1 MIKEHLISVGFK
13 DIAEIFNKAVRTVKA
28 CDTIYPEE
36 IRDKIYLEL
45 TKVFPDL
52 GIISMDYNHSRFWLK
67 FPYTKDFDGI
77 VNFDSGNINL
87 YFKIVTKKTDK
98 LKTVSKTRNK
108 FFYTMAENPIRFEYA
123 DVSHNITKFT
133 FLNSSPD
140 NLFIKHEVKLDWY
153 VGSRKRYMGN
163 SIKEILESID
173 EYYPTFYR
181 EKIVDPFFEVLW
193 RTDHCK
199 REMLFRDMPQTIFDG
214 FRCRSK
220 FNQAIKDLTVEDKF
234 NQATKVLTDW
244 VIVSNL
250 IRKSE

>member
-13 DIAEIFNKAVRTVKA
+13 DIADIFNKAVLTVKA
-28 CDTIYPEE
+28 CDTIYPED
-36 IRDKIYLEL
+36 IRGKIYLEL

-52 GIISMDYNHSRFWLK
+52 GLISMDYKHSCFWLK
-67 FPYTKDFDGI
+67 FPYSKDFDGI
-77 VNFDSGNINL
+77 VNFDSGDVNL

-98 LKTVSKTRNK
+98 LKTVSKTRKK

-133 FLNSSPD
+133 FLNNSPD
-140 NLFIKHEVKLDWY
+140 NLFIKHETRSDWY
-153 VGSRKRYMGN
+153 DGTSKQYRGN

-181 EKIVDPFFEVLW
+181 EKIVNPFTVLLW
-193 RTDHCK
+193 QTGQTK
-199 REMLFRDMPQTIFDG
+199 RDMF
-214 FRCRSK
+214 FRILPEEIR
-220 FNQAIKDLTVEDKF
+220 KDLKNKDKF
-234 NQATKVLTDW
+234 DQGLKDLTDW